1 MNHSFSWKNNSPFY
15 QKVTFYLA
23 VRQLTGIWVALP
35 FVLLG
40 MMLLWSFKLK
50 FFYARVFAA
59 VLGGTAGSCGNC
71 FTFCGTVHLFYSSGA
86 VSFPSTGSS
95 FPTASGTLVIT
106 VLVMAS

>member
-23 VRQLTGIWVALP
+23 VHQLTGIWVALP

-59 VLGGTAGSCGNC
+59 VLGGTAGSCGNSVLL
-71 FTFCGTVHLFYSSGA
+71 FVGLSIFSTVVVLFHSRQQGLVFPQPQVHLLLPFW
-86 VSFPSTGSS
+86 
-95 FPTASGTLVIT
+95 
-106 VLVMAS
+106 